1 MQESKFQVMNWKKWK
16 ATSLLLK
23 NTKEEL
29 QNNIKAISY
38 DNSLPGGPH
47 KTIFEK
53 YNKLIDMLEKYDQ
66 HIEMYD
72 TMVNNLENS
81 ITSLLNE
88 DQRKVII
95 IYANYPNKGQS
106 DEREKEALEK
116 GYSRANFYRIANES
130 FEILDSVLKLNSDV
144 IKRLDQSETKK
155 P

>member
-53 YNKLIDMLEKYDQ
+53 YNKLIEKLEVYDQ
-66 HIEMYD
+66 HIKMYD
-72 TMVNNLENS
+72 TMINQLENC
-81 ITSLLNE
+81 ITTLLNE

-95 IYANYPNKGQS
+95 IYANYPGKGQS
-106 DEREKEALEK
+106 DEREKAALEK
-116 GYSRANFYRIANES
+116 GYSRSVFYQIANES
-130 FEILDSVLKLNSDV
+130 FQLLDSVLILSKSYNTSHM
-144 IKRLDQSETKK
+144 
-155 P
+155 